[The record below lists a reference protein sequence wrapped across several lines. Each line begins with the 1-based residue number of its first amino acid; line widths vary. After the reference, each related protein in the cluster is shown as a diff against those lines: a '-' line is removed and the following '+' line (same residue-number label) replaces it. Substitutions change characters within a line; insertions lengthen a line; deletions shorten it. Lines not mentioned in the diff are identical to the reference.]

1 LKLIGPPETSPRKG
15 AFSRAEALIMGWVEA
30 IELFYVL
37 LVIGIGIAIIGLSR
51 ADDEIVEFPFR
62 PLSPHL
68 ADKLK
73 IKEAPFPE
81 P

>member
-1 LKLIGPPETSPRKG
+1 
-15 AFSRAEALIMGWVEA
+15 MGWVEA
-30 IELFYVL
+30 IELCYVS
-37 LVIGIGIAIIGLSR
+37 LVIGIGIAIVGFRR
-51 ADDEIVEFPFR
+51 ADDEIEEFPFR